1 MPAACRELTTRIS
14 NTFKTFGRAKM
25 STPTPGQKYA
35 IRPGDTLFSIAT
47 AAYGAANASQGV
59 TAIEAANPGINPTAL
74 QAGQEINIP
83 ALSGTGTPPPGPAGT
98 PTPGQQYAIKPGDT
112 LFSIATTAYGAAN
125 ATQGVTAIEAANPG
139 INPTALQAGQEINI
153 PALSG
158 TRAPAPGQ
166 GGLTSDRIQA
176 ILDAHTSYR
185 AQVGVPPLQWSDSL
199 AVSAQNWA
207 NQLAATGTLVH
218 SHGPYGENLADGTAG
233 AFSVTQLVDIWGNE
247 KQFFIAGTFPN
258 VSSTGN
264 WDDVGHYTQVVWR
277 NTTQVG
283 GGLATGHG
291 SDFLVCQYLPEG
303 NVDGQAVF

>member
-1 MPAACRELTTRIS
+1 
-14 NTFKTFGRAKM
+14 M

-139 INPTALQAGQEINI
+139 INPTALPDRKSTSPPSAG
-153 PALSG
+153 PARPRPARPR
-158 TRAPAPGQ
+158 RANERSNS
-166 GGLTSDRIQA
+166 SDTGR
-176 ILDAHTSYR
+176 SY
-185 AQVGVPPLQWSDSL
+185 
-199 AVSAQNWA
+199 
-207 NQLAATGTLVH
+207 
-218 SHGPYGENLADGTAG
+218 
-233 AFSVTQLVDIWGNE
+233 
-247 KQFFIAGTFPN
+247 
-258 VSSTGN
+258 
-264 WDDVGHYTQVVWR
+264 
-277 NTTQVG
+277 
-283 GGLATGHG
+283 
-291 SDFLVCQYLPEG
+291 
-303 NVDGQAVF
+303 